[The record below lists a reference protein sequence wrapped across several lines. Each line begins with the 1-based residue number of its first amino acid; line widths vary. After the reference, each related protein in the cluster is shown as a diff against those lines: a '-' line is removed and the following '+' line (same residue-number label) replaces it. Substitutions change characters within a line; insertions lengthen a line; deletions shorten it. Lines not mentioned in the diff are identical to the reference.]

1 MTDLELAHY
10 LLGLVL
16 YRAGGE
22 QTFTVQEIDDIRKL
36 VAGIRVYTG
45 DDNKLTLRTYGPA
58 GVLKSKTP

>member
-22 QTFTVQEIDDIRKL
+22 QTFTVQEVDDIRKL
-36 VAGIRVYTG
+36 VGGIRIYT
-45 DDNKLTLRTYGPA
+45 DEDNKVMLRTYGPTS
-58 GVLKSKTP
+58 GLKSKPP